1 MKSIY
6 QTKLL
11 AVAVATALGLS
22 GCGIAEVRSVQ
33 KDAMRDTRAQL
44 DAAPR
49 SRPVFQI
56 HEGAWLLGEK
66 VKATKPQPELFNKP
80 VSYNDARDRI
90 STLADVADWI
100 ARTYNVRVVIDP
112 SVNAPFPAAQSI
124 AVPGA
129 AGAVKGPQLPAGLAT
144 SLAGAPAAVS
154 AATVGVQPVAAA
166 MPMQSPLHYVGD
178 FKGFMRTNEQRY
190 NVYSRYRDGT
200 LTFFRVE
207 TRNFT
212 LPDMGAFA
220 SMSGT
225 ISSDGNLSSSSG
237 GTSTSTTSSTSGGS
251 SGSGTGG
258 QTASQSLEVKPWKRL
273 EEIAKQI
280 AGNGAEVI
288 ADPNLGTVT
297 VTGTPPQCDR
307 VEDWV
312 RTLDA
317 MFGKQVAIDVR
328 IYEVRLNQEDNYGLN
343 LSLGYKSGNGH
354 TGATFTGVAP
364 PTVSSNATPLSV
376 GATIVGGKLDGTK
389 VAVQALSTLGNVTQV
404 VSRSGVTQNGKVMAM
419 QSATLQDYIPSS
431 QTTLASNVGSTS
443 SMQTAPDISGFT
455 STFTP
460 KVVNGRILIMF
471 DMTLSNLNPLQEQTQ
486 GSGASLSK
494 VQLRTKPL
502 ARFQQTVGLK
512 PGESLV
518 LTGLRDQTTS
528 TTNNGVGSP
537 YNPLAG
543 GGVDASKRETM
554 IAVVITARL
563 L

>member
-1 MKSIY
+1 
-6 QTKLL
+6 
-11 AVAVATALGLS
+11 
-22 GCGIAEVRSVQ
+22 
-33 KDAMRDTRAQL
+33 
-44 DAAPR
+44 
-49 SRPVFQI
+49 
-56 HEGAWLLGEK
+56 GAG
-66 VKATKPQPELFNKP
+66 
-80 VSYNDARDRI
+80 
-90 STLADVADWI
+90 
-100 ARTYNVRVVIDP
+100 
-112 SVNAPFPAAQSI
+112 
-124 AVPGA
+124 
-129 AGAVKGPQLPAGLAT
+129 GP
-144 SLAGAPAAVS
+144 
-154 AATVGVQPVAAA
+154 
-166 MPMQSPLHYVGD
+166 
-178 FKGFMRTNEQRY
+178 
-190 NVYSRYRDGT
+190 
-200 LTFFRVE
+200 
-207 TRNFT
+207 
-212 LPDMGAFA
+212 
-220 SMSGT
+220 
-225 ISSDGNLSSSSG
+225 
-237 GTSTSTTSSTSGGS
+237 
-251 SGSGTGG
+251 GG
-258 QTASQSLEVKPWKRL
+258 QPPSQSLEVKPWKRL

-288 ADPNLGTVT
+288 ADPNLGMVT

-328 IYEVRLNQEDNYGLN
+328 IYEVRLTQEDNYGLN
-343 LSLGYKSGNGH
+343 LSLGYTSGNGH

-364 PTVSSNATPLSV
+364 PTVSSTATPMTV
-376 GATIVGGKLDGTK
+376 GATIVGGKLDGSK

-460 KVVNGRILIMF
+460 KVLNGRIMIMF
-471 DMTLSNLNPLQEQTQ
+471 DMTLSNLNPLQEVTQ
-486 GSGASLSK
+486 GGGNSLSK
-494 VQLRTKPL
+494 VQLRNKPL

-543 GGVDASKRETM
+543 GGVDAAKRETM

>member
-1 MKSIY
+1 
-6 QTKLL
+6 
-11 AVAVATALGLS
+11 
-22 GCGIAEVRSVQ
+22 
-33 KDAMRDTRAQL
+33 
-44 DAAPR
+44 
-49 SRPVFQI
+49 
-56 HEGAWLLGEK
+56 
-66 VKATKPQPELFNKP
+66 
-80 VSYNDARDRI
+80 
-90 STLADVADWI
+90 
-100 ARTYNVRVVIDP
+100 
-112 SVNAPFPAAQSI
+112 
-124 AVPGA
+124 
-129 AGAVKGPQLPAGLAT
+129 
-144 SLAGAPAAVS
+144 
-154 AATVGVQPVAAA
+154 
-166 MPMQSPLHYVGD
+166 MPTQSPLHYVGD

-190 NVYSRYRDGT
+190 NVYSRFRDGT

-237 GTSTSTTSSTSGGS
+237 GTSASTTSSTSGGS

-364 PTVSSNATPLSV
+364 PTVSSNATPMSV

-537 YNPLAG
+537 YVPVTG
-543 GGVDASKRETM
+543 GGVDAAKRETM